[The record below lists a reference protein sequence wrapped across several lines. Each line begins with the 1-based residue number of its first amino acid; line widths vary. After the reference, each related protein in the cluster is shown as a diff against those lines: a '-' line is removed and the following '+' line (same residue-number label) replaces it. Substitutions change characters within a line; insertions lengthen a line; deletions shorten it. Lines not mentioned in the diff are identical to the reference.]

1 MRREVGGG
9 GEKGEVRKGEEER
22 KMNREEGSEECG
34 KGGRKGREEG
44 RETGSN
50 SSFISQGL
58 QFYNAPLPPLH
69 SPILVPRHPPI
80 LSGVIKHNHSLS
92 LDK

>member
-1 MRREVGGG
+1 M
-9 GEKGEVRKGEEER
+9 RKGEEER

-44 RETGSN
+44 RETGSK
-50 SSFISQGL
+50 SSQGL

-69 SPILVPRHPPI
+69 LPILVLRPPPI